1 MSVRVRSSLSIALMS
16 VLLALALLATGCS
29 PKATPP
35 PPTSTPA
42 PSAPAAEKA
51 PETKAQTGVTYKI
64 GFIASIT
71 GKASFLGEPQRN
83 VAVMIQKQLDAQGGI
98 KGADGVMHPVQLLI
112 NDSQG
117 SGDVTIPIVK
127 KLIDDE
133 KVVAVIGDSSTG
145 VSMAMVP
152 VAQEAQVVMF
162 SMASSSAI
170 VEPVAERK
178 WIFKSAQNNRHTAP
192 TQVKYAKTKGLTK
205 IANFYVNDAYG
216 EDGAKAIREVA
227 QAEGL
232 QIVLEDSFGAADT
245 DMTAQLTKLKASDAQ
260 ALLVTAIPP
269 AAAVLTKQFREMG
282 LTIPLIHNHGIGMK
296 SFISLAGEAN
306 AEGVIFP
313 MGKLVALSALPD
325 SDPQKKVLQDF
336 VRDYEASAGQAAST
350 FAGHG
355 WDAVQITLR
364 ALEQLPDGL
373 PIQEQRARLRDEIEK
388 VSGFA
393 GTAGVFNLSA
403 QDHVGLSPNDV
414 VMARIAN
421 GDWEYFPPEKW

>member
-1 MSVRVRSSLSIALMS
+1 MSVRVRSSLSIVLMS

-232 QIVLEDSFGAADT
+232 QIVLEDTFGAADT

>member
-1 MSVRVRSSLSIALMS
+1 MSESARSSLRIALT
-16 VLLALALLATGCS
+16 AALLAMVLVTTACG
-29 PKATPP
+29 PKATSQ
-35 PPTSTPA
+35 PPTSA
-42 PSAPAAEKA
+42 AAQSAPAGGNT
-51 PETKAQTGVTYKI
+51 PESKAQTGTTYKI

-83 VAVMIQKQLDAQGGI
+83 VALMLQKQLDAQGGI
-98 KGADGVMHPVQLLI
+98 KGPDGVMHPVKLLI

-133 KVVAVIGDSSTG
+133 QVVALIGDSSTG

-192 TQVKYAKTKGLTK
+192 TQVKYAKAKNLTK

-232 QIVLEDSFGAADT
+232 QIVMEETFGAADT

-282 LTIPLIHNHGIGMK
+282 LSIPLIHNHGIGMK

-306 AEGVIFP
+306 AEGVLFP
-313 MGKLVALSALPD
+313 MGKLVAVSALPD

-336 VRDYEASAGQAAST
+336 QRDYEASASQPVST

-364 ALEQLPDGL
+364 ALEKLPEGL
-373 PIQEQRARLRDEIEK
+373 SIQEQRARLRDEIEK

-393 GTAGVFNLSA
+393 GTAGVFNLSP
-403 QDHVGLSPNDV
+403 QDHVGLSPDDI
-414 VMARIAN
+414 VMARITK
-421 GDWEYFPPEKW
+421 GDWEYYPPEKW

>member
-1 MSVRVRSSLSIALMS
+1 MRVRVRSSLCIALTA
-16 VLLALALLATGCS
+16 VLLAMVLVTTGCS

-35 PPTSTPA
+35 PPTNAPAQGA
-42 PSAPAAEKA
+42 PSGGNT
-51 PETKAQTGVTYKI
+51 PETKAQVGATYKI

-71 GKASFLGEPQRN
+71 GKASFLGEPERD

-98 KGADGVMHPVQLLI
+98 KGPDGVMHPVQILI

-117 SGDVTIPIVK
+117 SGDVTIPLVK

-133 KVVAVIGDSSTG
+133 QVVALLGDSTSG

-162 SMASSSAI
+162 SLASSSAI

-227 QAEGL
+227 KAEGL
-232 QIVLEDSFGAADT
+232 EIVLEDTFGAADT
-245 DMTAQLTKLKASDAQ
+245 DMTAQLTKLKASNAQ

-282 LTIPLIHNHGIGMK
+282 LSIPLIHNHGIGMK

-306 AEGVIFP
+306 AEGVLFP
-313 MGKLVALSALPD
+313 MGKLVAVSALTD

-350 FAGHG
+350 FAGHA
-355 WDAVQITLR
+355 WDATQVTLR
-364 ALEQLPDGL
+364 ALEKLPEGL
-373 PIQEQRARLRDEIEK
+373 SVQEQRARLREEIEK

-393 GTAGVFNLSA
+393 GTAGV
-403 QDHVGLSPNDV
+403 LSPDDV
-414 VMARIAN
+414 VMARITK
-421 GDWEYFPPEKW
+421 GDWEYLPPEKW

>member
-1 MSVRVRSSLSIALMS
+1 MITQVRSSLSIT
-16 VLLALALLATGCS
+16 LLAILVALALVATGCS
-29 PKATPP
+29 PKATPAA
-35 PPTSTPA
+35 PTAAPA
-42 PSAPAAEKA
+42 ESAPTADKAAESKV
-51 PETKAQTGVTYKI
+51 QTGTPYKI

-83 VAVMIQKQLDAQGGI
+83 VAAMIQKQLDAQGGI
-98 KGADGVMHPVQLLI
+98 KGPDGVMHPVQILI

-133 KVVAVIGDSSTG
+133 KVVALIGDSSSG

-152 VAQEAQVVMF
+152 VAQEAQIPMF

-170 VEPVAERK
+170 VEPVADRK

-227 QAEGL
+227 KAEGL
-232 QIVLEDSFGAADT
+232 EIVMEETFGAADT
-245 DMTAQLTKLKASDAQ
+245 DMTAQLTKLKASEAQ

-306 AEGVIFP
+306 AEGVLFP
-313 MGKLVALSALPD
+313 MGKMVAASALPD
-325 SDPQKKVLQDF
+325 NDPQKKVLQDF
-336 VRDYEASAGQAAST
+336 VRDYEASAGQPAST
-350 FAGHG
+350 FAGHA
-355 WDAVQITLR
+355 WDALQITLR
-364 ALEQLPDGL
+364 GLEKLPEGL
-373 PIQEQRARLRDEIEK
+373 AIGEQRSRLRDEIEK
-388 VSGFA
+388 ITGFA

-403 QDHVGLSPNDV
+403 EDHVGLSPNDV
-414 VMARIAN
+414 VLAQITK
-421 GDWEYFPPEKW
+421 GDWEYLPAEKW